1 MPKKSEADIE
11 HIKRQLSNYKKL
23 IKRYRFV
30 IEEQRKEII
39 RLNKKFILYF
49 ADYDSDTDCD
59 DSSDAYMSST

>member
-11 HIKRQLSNYKKL
+11 HIKHQLLNYKKL

-49 ADYDSDTDCD
+49 ADYDSDTDWG
-59 DSSDAYMSST
+59 DSSDADLSSI